1 MHENHESSY
10 VPSVVSWTPIAII
23 AIIFVI
29 LVIVGINAMNQA
41 VKLKTAEEK
50 VSALTTAN
58 EILVAE
64 LAEAKAKLDMPVY
77 VEVIYDPDET
87 IYHPAELENSTR
99 LEWRLGSIDDFKTR
113 YYAGKIS
120 LIAQINDLM
129 AYRVVLPGGGSNM
142 IGDTDL
148 LPLLVADAVEQREE
162 LFEVVDATATDH

>member
-77 VEVIYDPDET
+77 VEVIYDPAET
-87 IYHPAELENSTR
+87 IYRSADQSNSTR
-99 LEWRLGSIDDFKTR
+99 LEWRLGNYANFQTR

-120 LIAQINDLM
+120 LIAPIDLM
-129 AYRVVLPGGGSNM
+129 SYRMVSPDGGNM

-148 LPLLVADAVEQREE
+148 LPLVVADAVEQRQE
-162 LFEVVDATATDH
+162 LFSEIDNVAADY